1 MIKFRKPAIVA
12 AMLCFSAM
20 MATGCTNPANTVGT
34 KQYIAQNQKKSITT
48 DNLKIKQ
55 YIGLK
60 VDCEEKEKI
69 TDKAS

>member
-20 MATGCTNPANTVGT
+20 MAAGCTNPANTVGT
-34 KQYIAQNQKKSITT
+34 KQYIEQNQKKSITT

-60 VDCEEKEKI
+60 VDCEEKEK
-69 TDKAS
+69 KK